1 MQAITHA
8 RRARVM
14 LGLGC
19 SAGRLLLAATLLAFA
34 AGRGSAQVTM
44 ICDQPFDGD
53 LVAFAERIRQLPHAE
68 PPKKDKLGLMA
79 TSVWPL
85 EALRDGGP
93 GSADWS
99 FTTADHPAHPSVVC
113 WRIVNTG
120 GRFNLQNQ
128 FHCQAAK
135 VACDK
140 LAAEA
145 SALEQFL
152 RQSLDALWEY
162 ERHKRA
168 PLP

>member
-8 RRARVM
+8 RLARVM

-19 SAGRLLLAATLLAFA
+19 GAGRLLLAATLLAFA
-34 AGRGSAQVTM
+34 VGRGSAQVTL

-53 LVAFAERIRQLPHAE
+53 LAVFAGRIRQLPYTE
-68 PPKKDKLGLMA
+68 PPKKDKLGLIA
-79 TSVWPL
+79 ISVWPSG
-85 EALRDGGP
+85 ALRDGGP

-99 FTTADHPAHPSVVC
+99 FTPADHPAHPSVVC

-120 GRFNLQNQ
+120 VRFSLQSQ
-128 FHCQAAK
+128 FHCRAAK
-135 VACDK
+135 EACDK

-145 SALEQFL
+145 SALEQSF
-152 RQSLDALWEY
+152 RQSFDALWEY
-162 ERHKRA
+162 ERYKRA

>member
-8 RRARVM
+8 RLARVM

-19 SAGRLLLAATLLAFA
+19 SAGRLLLVVTLLAFA
-34 AGRGSAQVTM
+34 ADRANAQVTT

-53 LVAFAERIRQLPHAE
+53 LAAFAQRIRQLPDAE
-68 PPKKDKLGLMA
+68 PPKKDKLGLIA

-99 FTTADHPAHPSVVC
+99 FTPADHPAHPSVVC

-120 GRFNLQNQ
+120 GRFNLQ
-128 FHCQAAK
+128 
-135 VACDK
+135 
-140 LAAEA
+140 
-145 SALEQFL
+145 
-152 RQSLDALWEY
+152 
-162 ERHKRA
+162 A
-168 PLP
+168 PIRRIHRWFAGE

>member
-8 RRARVM
+8 RLARVM
-14 LGLGC
+14 VGLGC
-19 SAGRLLLAATLLAFA
+19 NAGRLLLAATLLAFA
-34 AGRGSAQVTM
+34 ADRGRAQVTM

-53 LVAFAERIRQLPHAE
+53 LAAFSERIRQLPRAE
-68 PPKKDKLGLMA
+68 PSKKDRLGLMA
-79 TSVWPL
+79 TSVWPPG
-85 EALRDGGP
+85 ALRDGGP

-99 FTTADHPAHPSVVC
+99 FTPADHPAHPSVIC
-113 WRIVNTG
+113 WQIVNKG
-120 GRFNLQNQ
+120 GRFNLQTQ

-135 VACDK
+135 ESCDK

-152 RQSLDALWEY
+152 RQSFDVLWEY
-162 ERHKRA
+162 ERYKRA

>member
-1 MQAITHA
+1 MQGITHA
-8 RRARVM
+8 SLARVM

-34 AGRGSAQVTM
+34 ADRGSAQVTM

-53 LVAFAERIRQLPHAE
+53 LAAFAERIRQLPDAE

-79 TSVWPL
+79 TSVWPS

-93 GSADWS
+93 GTADWS
-99 FTTADHPAHPSVVC
+99 FTPTDHPAHPSVVC
-113 WRIVNTG
+113 WRIINTG
-120 GRFNLQNQ
+120 GRFSLQTQ

-135 VACDK
+135 EACDR

-145 SALEQFL
+145 RALEQLL
-152 RQSLDALWEY
+152 RHSFDALWEY
-162 ERHKRA
+162 QRYKHVR
-168 PLP
+168 